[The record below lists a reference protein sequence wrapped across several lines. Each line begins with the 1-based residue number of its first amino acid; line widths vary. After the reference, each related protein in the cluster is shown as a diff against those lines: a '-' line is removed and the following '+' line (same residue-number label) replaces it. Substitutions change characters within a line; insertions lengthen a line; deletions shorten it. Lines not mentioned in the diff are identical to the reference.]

1 MKRVPVRCCDVT
13 LTPRSA
19 GADQQPDSLQTAP
32 GGGVVER
39 VGASVILGC
48 QAFWVFP
55 DEVFQASRVP
65 LMGPLGSGAGMS
77 RIMGRHREEQRM
89 NNSKDLP
96 VVPEQVVNL
105 SIRFVPY
112 HHSCY

>member
-1 MKRVPVRCCDVT
+1 M
-13 LTPRSA
+13 
-19 GADQQPDSLQTAP
+19 
-32 GGGVVER
+32 VER

-48 QAFWVFP
+48 QALWVFP

-105 SIRFVPY
+105 STVCFLSP
-112 HHSCY
+112 